1 MLPNNLLIYYDNNTD
16 NTVEIEN
23 ILLSKTDIDYK
34 IINNKSSVGVADNW
48 NNAIINASGQYIKM
62 LFQDDF
68 LYPNCLG
75 KMARLANMNK
85 ELGLIFSLRDPII

>member
-48 NNAIINASGQYIKM
+48 NNAIINTSGQNIKM

-75 KMARLANMNK
+75 KMARLATIK
-85 ELGLIFSLRDPII
+85 RIRIDLFS